1 MINRVAR
8 IHRTEQTLRINNRL
22 ASRLHRSIALIH
34 LKHGRAQ
41 HRVATLH
48 QGRNQTRK
56 TSRLRQIIRISTS
69 HQLIGARLQTGVQR
83 LRQTNILSQ
92 LHHLNRRAIQILGA
106 LNPAVHHGIQLG
118 GQWTVLHQNQ
128 LGRTHR
134 LVQKIRLQRLI
145 QIGGVLLRVHAHQ
158 HRKIGYGAHATA
170 RLLRISV
177 TFNGC
182 RHAVAAGESQRVNA
196 LKHLSIRARR
206 TQTITHTIE
215 EIPQVGSAVIST
227 QNSRNPQAR
236 RRATVE
242 QLLQRVQGTRTGKD
256 PQLIAHIVIET
267 RPRVSVRCTKSLRVV
282 LSHRRRHRNAVTV
295 MNQTSRK
302 LEVIIP
308 NEELSNRQTTITA
321 NSLRIHQNR
330 HERGATNRAG
340 THSLRTSMT
349 LLTRRKHRAR
359 SVHRVVLA
367 VRPHHTR
374 CHHRGALRRH
384 RRIVQPGGNR
394 LRQGILGW
402 LGVIIH
408 NPHQVRVV
416 AFQGTVNAHRKAAS
430 TTHVLLQADAIH
442 RQLIVQGAQI
452 LGGAIRG
459 GVINNHHRRRH
470 ALTRSDTS
478 QGLR

>member
-1 MINRVAR
+1 M
-8 IHRTEQTLRINNRL
+8 
-22 ASRLHRSIALIH
+22 
-34 LKHGRAQ
+34 
-41 HRVATLH
+41 
-48 QGRNQTRK
+48 
-56 TSRLRQIIRISTS
+56 
-69 HQLIGARLQTGVQR
+69 
-83 LRQTNILSQ
+83 
-92 LHHLNRRAIQILGA
+92 
-106 LNPAVHHGIQLG
+106 NPAVHHGIQLG
-118 GQWTVLHQNQ
+118 GQRAVLHQNQ

-145 QIGGVLLRVHAHQ
+145 QIGGVLLRIHAHQ
-158 HRKIGYGAHATA
+158 HREIGYRAHATA
-170 RLLRISV
+170 RLLRVSGA
-177 TFNGC
+177 FSGC
-182 RHAVAAGESQRVNA
+182 RHAVAARESQRVNT

-215 EIPQVGSAVIST
+215 EIPQVGAAVIST

-236 RRATVE
+236 RRATIE
-242 QLLQRVQGTRTGKD
+242 QLLQRVQSTRTGKD

-267 RPRVSVRCTKSLRVV
+267 RTRVSVRRTKSLRVV

-321 NSLRIHQNR
+321 NSLRVHQNR
-330 HERGATNRAG
+330 HERGTTNRTG
-340 THSLRTSMT
+340 THRLRTSMT
-349 LLTRRKHRAR
+349 LLPRRKHRAR

-374 CHHRGALRRH
+374 GHHRGALRRH

-394 LRQGILGW
+394 LRQGVLGR

-408 NPHQVRVV
+408 NPHQVRVM
-416 AFQGTVNAHRKAAS
+416 AFQGAVNTHRETTSAAHIAL
-430 TTHVLLQADAIH
+430 HADAIH
-442 RQLIVQGAQI
+442 RQLVVQGTQI
-452 LGGAIRG
+452 LGSTVRG

-470 ALTRSDTS
+470 TLTRSDTS
-478 QGLR
+478 EGLRQQVLTVIGHHHGDRAGILVQRIVRRRLFGRRLF